1 MGGRQVSSRGLRRWT
16 GTESTPRPTRSPHR
30 ARRQAQGTR
39 SSFLLAPTRP
49 ALGRPPPRAD
59 SRLSS
64 AYSSPSPHE
73 TTTYKPATHAAL
85 SFPSS
90 TDSVLA
96 DGSALALIEGSL
108 PVGDDD
114 QDGWPFE
121 STRNDDLMATPS
133 TSRFSRPRY
142 PTPSP
147 PPRLAASPMTK
158 RLSASVPLPQRPPPP
173 LARATNPPAAS
184 PR

>member
-1 MGGRQVSSRGLRRWT
+1 MDWDGVDSATNTIPAQSTTAGSGNSLFFSS
-16 GTESTPRPTRSPHR
+16 STNS
-30 ARRQAQGTR
+30 
-39 SSFLLAPTRP
+39 TRP
-49 ALGRPPPRAD
+49 WSSPASRAD

-133 TSRFSRPRY
+133 TSRFSRLRY

-158 RLSASVPLPQRPPPP
+158 TLSTSVPRPQRPPPP

-184 PR
+184 PQ